1 MSETGTPSRPAL
13 NPYEEERQHLAR
25 VLEIIRGALSS
36 GPRMPVRDEEDED
49 ADEALTA
56 DVVADVA
63 VAEMADER
71 RHQLRRALRDPY
83 FGRIDFQPVG
93 DEAQKFYIGKQGIDH
108 PSTGERVV
116 LDWRAPAASV
126 FYSFTG
132 QGDEARYEAPGGE
145 VRGTVSL
152 KRNIVVRDGDLVR
165 VVDSYVKGQTQAGS
179 VDEFLLYRLADSKD
193 SRLHDIV
200 ATIQAE
206 QNEVIRADKNVPILI
221 QGVAGSGKTTV
232 ALHRL
237 AYLLYQH
244 PEKLRADKMVIFAPS
259 AMFVDYISEVL
270 PELGVGNVQQ
280 TTFAAFALRVLDHVV
295 LLPDPAKRLRER
307 FALRPSEAY
316 EAYEAYEAMRRE
328 IEVKG
333 RVQTLEDLE
342 GFLKGMERTMVPKR
356 DVPSPV
362 GPPISAETIAH
373 WFHVEYARYP
383 VRDRRDRVIARVK
396 RQWEMQA
403 KDAGKADKGV
413 KRQIA
418 AAAREFERAWPDL
431 EPLPIYESF
440 LRHHPELSL
449 ASIQRPAKYGARPL
463 VQPED
468 LPLLLAIHQW
478 LRGVDA
484 RDVFHHVVIDEAQDF
499 SPAHIRVLQS
509 YCPSQSFTI
518 LGDLSQSIHTEA
530 GFRDWNEVRAL
541 FPRGSRY
548 VEMSVSYRSTH
559 EIVSFANRILEPFR
573 PKVLAKPVFRSG
585 DPVVVEPVTWEGR
598 FDALIERLSE
608 ERSRATTL
616 AVLTRTEEDAHVY
629 HQVCLESGLD
639 AHLLTAAQAHYEGG
653 ISVVPVYLA
662 KGLEFDS
669 VIIVDADEA
678 HYRADERDAKLLYVG
693 CTRALHRLRLMYCDR
708 PSSLIRWANAE

>member
-1 MSETGTPSRPAL
+1 MSETGTPPRPAL
-13 NPYEEERQHLAR
+13 DPYEEEREHLQH
-25 VLEIIRGALSS
+25 VLQIIRGALAS
-36 GPRMPVRDEEDED
+36 GPRMPVRDEDDED

-63 VAEMADER
+63 VAEMAEER

-83 FGRIDFQPVG
+83 FGRIDFQPEG
-93 DEAQKFYIGKQGIDH
+93 EAPQKLYIGKQGIDH

-165 VVDSYVKGQTQAGS
+165 VVDSYVKGKTQAGS

-270 PELGVGNVQQ
+270 PELGVGDVQQ
-280 TTFAAFALRVLDHVV
+280 TTFASFALRVLDHVV

-307 FALRPSEAY
+307 FALRPSSE
-316 EAYEAYEAMRRE
+316 YEAMRRE

-333 RVQTLEDLE
+333 RIETLEALQDYLRN
-342 GFLKGMERTMVPKR
+342 MENSMVPRR

-362 GPPISAETIAH
+362 GPPISAETLAR

-383 VRDRRDRVIARVK
+383 VRQRRDRVIARVK

-403 KDAGKADKGV
+403 KDAGKADKAV

-418 AAAREFERAWPDL
+418 SAARELEREWPEL
-431 EPLPIYESF
+431 EPLPIYEGF

-449 ASIQRPAKYGARPL
+449 RSIQRPAKYGARPL
-463 VQPED
+463 VEPED

-478 LRGVDA
+478 LYGVDA

-499 SPAHIRVLQS
+499 SPVHLRVLQA
-509 YCPSQSFTI
+509 YCPSLSFTI
-518 LGDLSQSIHTEA
+518 LGDLSQSIHSEA
-530 GFRDWNEVRAL
+530 GFRDWDEVRAL
-541 FPRGSRY
+541 FPNGSRY
-548 VEMSVSYRSTH
+548 VEMSVSYRSTY

-573 PKVLAKPVFRSG
+573 PKVVARPVFRSG
-585 DPVVVEPVTWEGR
+585 DPVVVEPVAWESR

-608 ERSRATTL
+608 ESRRATTV

-629 HQVCLESGLD
+629 HQMCLESGLD
-639 AHLLTAAQAHYEGG
+639 AHLLTAAQTHYEGG
-653 ISVVPVYLA
+653 VSIVPVYLA

-669 VIIVDADEA
+669 VILVDVDEA
-678 HYRADERDAKLLYVG
+678 HYRLEERDAKLLYVG
-693 CTRALHRLRLMYCDR
+693 CTRALHRLRLFYCDR
-708 PSSLIRWANAE
+708 PSPCIRWAVDD